1 MLSTG
6 LIDSFTSQIDIKG
19 KIGPTSLKE
28 NVCQVRVSL
37 FFSLN
42 TSGNFF
48 IHFYVEGRKLLDTYV
63 IVYMYIP
70 EGV

>member
-19 KIGPTSLKE
+19 KIGPASLKE
-28 NVCQVRVSL
+28 NVCQVRVSI
-37 FFSLN
+37 FFLLN

-48 IHFYVEGRKLLDTYV
+48 IHFSIQERKFLDTYV
-63 IVYMYIP
+63 IVYMYFP